1 MCQLKM
7 KNNHQRIKIVCGS
20 SGQVFSFVPVLH
32 YVPTSLPLSTSNSI
46 AQLNGADMTSW
57 LSEISLEY
65 DAKQSSK
72 ILTKQILA
80 FKFSESSYSLSRLSR
95 IFDQTSTE
103 SLLKVDAL
111 LRKDFL
117 FLDKSLIY
125 SGEIFPVGRHHQTR
139 TVRR

>member
-1 MCQLKM
+1 M
-7 KNNHQRIKIVCGS
+7 
-20 SGQVFSFVPVLH
+20 PVLL

-95 IFDQTSTE
+95 IFDWISTE
-103 SLLKVDAL
+103 SLLKVDA
-111 LRKDFL
+111 
-117 FLDKSLIY
+117 I
-125 SGEIFPVGRHHQTR
+125 
-139 TVRR
+139 